1 MREKIL
7 IAESNP
13 RFLGKLST
21 ILIQNNY
28 QIIAASKQDELLE
41 HVQKDS
47 PDLLLWSYSIPFLD
61 DPGLLKS
68 LHQNHENTSIV
79 FLVNQE
85 NESRI
90 RDLICDGADDYLV
103 EPFDDSQVLAVVGN
117 ALKFRQ
123 IKLRNKMICQELVN
137 ANQRLS
143 IKTRQFQEL
152 VDFHNSILENINVG
166 IFTIDSRFAVTS
178 WNKKIQEL
186 TGISRENALEKNIF
200 SLFPV
205 LREDNLHQRISQVV
219 HHGGT
224 TELGHIYSLNPL
236 GEHVCCAYKISPIRK
251 NGEILG
257 AVLLVDDIT
266 QKINLQQELNKT
278 QRYLS
283 HLVENSTDAII
294 SFDLDGVI
302 VTWNQGAEA
311 IYGYSDK
318 EAIGR
323 KWDIL
328 VPAHHHDE
336 VGHLF
341 KCVKENSS
349 VKNLELSM
357 INRKGK
363 EIPVTMS
370 LSLIKDPHGHI
381 FGLSCISRDQSEKRD
396 LQNQLIHTQ
405 KMASL
410 GSMAAG
416 MAHDINNPLASILA
430 YAELLVNKTEKIGFT
445 ELTGHLLQVEED
457 VERIGSMIRKMLW
470 YSKPSPPQ
478 LSQANVNEQLNRA
491 VEFANFQTPLRDIKV
506 VREYD
511 PNLPDTLMNTREI
524 VQAFVN
530 LITNAVKAMPNN
542 QGTLTLKTFQRHNMT
557 NGADEIVIMVSD
569 TGIGIP
575 EENLGKIFQYC
586 FTTGESTG
594 KGNGLG
600 LYVVRAIVEENGGNI
615 QVQSKVNEGTTF
627 TITLPIKTDG
637 KSNPFLQ

>member
-21 ILIQNNY
+21 ILSQNNY
-28 QIIAASKQDELLE
+28 QVITASKSDEMIE
-41 HVQKDS
+41 YIRKDS
-47 PDLLLWSYSIPFLD
+47 PELLLWRYSIPYMD
-61 DPGLLKS
+61 DPTLLKN
-68 LHQNHENTSIV
+68 LHQNYENTSII

-85 NESRI
+85 NEPRV
-90 RDLICDGADDYLV
+90 RDLICDGANDYLV
-103 EPFDDSQVLAVVGN
+103 EPFDDSQFLATIVN
-117 ALKFRQ
+117 TLKFRQ
-123 IKLRNKMICQELVN
+123 VKLRNKMICQELVN

-143 IKTRQFQEL
+143 LKTRQFQEL

-166 IFTIDSRFAVTS
+166 IFTIDPTFNVTS

-186 TGISRENALEKNIF
+186 TGISKEEAIYKNIF
-200 SLFPV
+200 SLIPV
-205 LREDNLHQRISQVV
+205 LREDNIHQRISQVV

-236 GEHVCCAYKISPIRK
+236 GENLCCAYKISPIRK
-251 NGEILG
+251 NGDIKG
-257 AVLLVDDIT
+257 AVLMVDDIT

-294 SFDLDGVI
+294 SFDLSGVI

-311 IYGYSDK
+311 IYGYSAE
-318 EAIGR
+318 EAVGK
-323 KWDIL
+323 KWNIL
-328 VPAHHHDE
+328 VPVHLHDQMAH
-336 VGHLF
+336 LL
-341 KCVKENSS
+341 KWVKESSS

-357 INRKGK
+357 INREGK
-363 EIPVTMS
+363 EIPMTMS
-370 LSLIKDPHGHI
+370 MFLIKDPHGHV

-410 GSMAAG
+410 GTMAAG

-445 ELTGHLLQVEED
+445 ELTEHLLKVEED
-457 VERIGSMIRKMLW
+457 VDRIGDLIKKMLW
-470 YSKPSPPQ
+470 YSKPSS
-478 LSQANVNEQLNRA
+478 SQSSQTNINELLNKSL
-491 VEFANFQTPLRDIKV
+491 EFASFQTPLIDIEVIKDL
-506 VREYD
+506 D
-511 PNLPDTLMNTREI
+511 PNLPEI
-524 VQAFVN
+524 FSNSKELVQAFVN
-530 LITNAVKAMPNN
+530 LITNAVKAMPD
-542 QGTLTLKTFQRHNMT
+542 QGTLKLKTSLRST
-557 NGADEIVIMVSD
+557 TSGANEILISISD
-569 TGIGIP
+569 SGIGIP
-575 EENLGKIFQYC
+575 DENLDKIFQYC
-586 FTTGESTG
+586 FTTGG

-600 LYVVRAIVEENGGNI
+600 LYVVKAIVEENGGTI

-627 TITLPIKTDG
+627 TITLPVKAEG
-637 KSNPFLQ
+637 KSNPFL

>member
-13 RFLGKLST
+13 QYMGKLST
-21 ILIQNNY
+21 LLIQNNY
-28 QIIAASKQDELLE
+28 QVITASKPDEMIE
-41 HVQKDS
+41 HVRKDS
-47 PDLLLWSYSIPFLD
+47 PELLLWSYSVPYID
-61 DPGLLKS
+61 DQALLNN
-68 LHQNHENTSIV
+68 LHQNYENTSII

-90 RDLICDGADDYLV
+90 RDLICDGANDYLV
-103 EPFDDSQVLAVVGN
+103 EPFDDSQFLSTIVN
-117 ALKFRQ
+117 TLKFRQ

-143 IKTRQFQEL
+143 VKTRQFQEL

-166 IFTIDSRFAVTS
+166 IFTIDPHFVVTS

-186 TGISRENALEKNIF
+186 TGILKDEAMEKDIF
-200 SLFPV
+200 SLIPV

-224 TELGHIYSLNPL
+224 TELGHIYSLSPL
-236 GEHVCCAYKISPIRK
+236 GENVCCAYKISPIRK
-251 NGEILG
+251 NGEIQG

-266 QKINLQQELNKT
+266 QKVNLQQELNKT

-294 SFDLDGVI
+294 SFDLKGLI

-311 IYGYSDK
+311 IYGYCAE
-318 EAIGR
+318 EAIGK

-328 VPAHHHDE
+328 LPAHLHDQMA
-336 VGHLF
+336 HLL
-341 KCVKENSS
+341 KWVTESSS
-349 VKNLELSM
+349 VKNLELAM
-357 INRKGK
+357 INREGK

-370 LSLIKDPHGHI
+370 LFLIKDPHGHV
-381 FGLSCISRDQSEKRD
+381 FGLSCIARDQSEKRD

-410 GSMAAG
+410 GTMAAG

-445 ELTGHLLQVEED
+445 ELTEHLLKVEED
-457 VERIGSMIRKMLW
+457 VDRIGDLIKKMLW
-470 YSKPSPPQ
+470 YSKPSSYQ
-478 LSQANVNEQLNRA
+478 VSQANINELLDKSL
-491 VEFANFQTPLRDIKV
+491 EFAHFQTPVNHIKV
-506 VREYD
+506 IKDFDRH
-511 PNLPDTLMNTREI
+511 LPEI
-524 VQAFVN
+524 STNSKELVQAFVN
-530 LITNAVKAMPNN
+530 LITNAIKAMPNK
-542 QGTLTLKTFQRHNMT
+542 GTLTLKTTQRST
-557 NGADEIVIMVSD
+557 AQGTKEIVISISD
-569 TGIGIP
+569 SGIGIP
-575 EENLGKIFQYC
+575 EENLDKIFQYC
-586 FTTGESTG
+586 FTTGTSG

-600 LYVVRAIVEENGGNI
+600 LYVVKAIIEENGGTI

-627 TITLPIKTDG
+627 TMTLPAKIEG
-637 KSNPFLQ
+637 KPNPFL